1 VTGVVSDG
9 NWTAPLLGDRAVFD
23 PTNNPAPWSG
33 RYTLVIPGTPG
44 AADSPEGD
52 GDGTVLI
59 NRAGGL
65 SFSGVLADNTRLAQI
80 AVISKDGHWP
90 LYASLYAGKGS
101 LLGWVNFDTNQP
113 TDDLWGPVSWIKPLV
128 VSNRFYPGG
137 FTVVPDLTGSRYL
150 APTPTNSRV
159 LALTNAL
166 VVFTGGGLAESVT
179 NAISLSV
186 ANKVTN
192 AGPNFLALGFNVS
205 TGLFAGKWVLNGSKT
220 TNRISGVVLQKA
232 NVAAGFF
239 LGTNNQSGRVVLQ
252 PLP

>member
-1 VTGVVSDG
+1 
-9 NWTAPLLGDRAVFD
+9 
-23 PTNNPAPWSG
+23 
-33 RYTLVIPGTPG
+33 
-44 AADSPEGD
+44 
-52 GDGTVLI
+52 
-59 NRAGGL
+59 
-65 SFSGVLADNTRLAQI
+65 
-80 AVISKDGHWP
+80 
-90 LYASLYAGKGS
+90 
-101 LLGWVNFDTNQP
+101 
-113 TDDLWGPVSWIKPLV
+113 
-128 VSNRFYPGG
+128 
-137 FTVVPDLTGSRYL
+137 VVPDLTGSRYL

-179 NAISLSV
+179 NAVSLSA

-192 AGPNFLALGFNVS
+192 GGPNSLALGFNVS